1 MSSFVAR
8 MLLSKMLSAACSE
21 TLAHGREPEV
31 RVRGAVPGDKYRG
44 TLSNLEVL
52 DFSTQELLYLYD
64 N

>member
-31 RVRGAVPGDKYRG
+31 RVRGAGPGEMWLKKVARDPIK
-44 TLSNLEVL
+44 S
-52 DFSTQELLYLYD
+52 
-64 N
+64 